1 LHNEHKNGLRR
12 RHFVNCDAHDAQKG
26 VNCGFFDTI
35 DNDIEF
41 KLKINTACHTFI
53 NEFHGLLNIQ
63 MNANETMNGDTV
75 CLSIYPR
82 YLQSIAPRDLIKPPF
97 SQRRINRPS
106 AMKTRSPSVT
116 DLNRPSIRPR
126 SHHRDPGAISRAQA
140 LRATPAPSRANYPHN
155 GHINGAHRPSEFR
168 IFSFPRAIIN
178 NVAGGINNV
187 ISISHAPQI
196 DR

>member
-1 LHNEHKNGLRR
+1 LFVYLSAIFTINCATRSHKT
-12 RHFVNCDAHDAQKG
+12 
-26 VNCGFFDTI
+26 TI
-35 DNDIEF
+35 F
-41 KLKINTACHTFI
+41 ATKQT
-53 NEFHGLLNIQ
+53 
-63 MNANETMNGDTV
+63 
-75 CLSIYPR
+75 
-82 YLQSIAPRDLIKPPF
+82 
-97 SQRRINRPS
+97 QRRINRPS

-168 IFSFPRAIIN
+168 IFSFPRVIIN
-178 NVAGGINNV
+178 NVAVGINNV

>member
-1 LHNEHKNGLRR
+1 
-12 RHFVNCDAHDAQKG
+12 VNCDAHDAQKG

-97 SQRRINRPS
+97 SQRNNATTNQSSLRDENAI
-106 AMKTRSPSVT
+106 A
-116 DLNRPSIRPR
+116 IRHGPK
-126 SHHRDPGAISRAQA
+126 
-140 LRATPAPSRANYPHN
+140 
-155 GHINGAHRPSEFR
+155 
-168 IFSFPRAIIN
+168 
-178 NVAGGINNV
+178 
-187 ISISHAPQI
+187 
-196 DR
+196 